1 MLHKT
6 IICLFFFFITT
17 IAFSQSTG
25 GHQQKVLLNE
35 SNAILNVW
43 PPQVTPLCTQAYKI
57 VIVGSSTAF
66 GTGAT
71 PIDSSWA
78 RKFRFY
84 LLEQNSAIQVINIAT
99 LGLTSWDVSPTGTVV
114 PAPFTVDPNRNIT
127 KALSFNPNAIILNLP
142 SNDVAR
148 GIPTVNIHQN
158 FMNIVAAA
166 TAQNVPVWVTTTQP
180 RNGLSPA
187 EGILQAQLRDWINLT
202 YGNKSVDFWTDIA
215 NTDNTINTFYSSGDG
230 VHLNNEG
237 HHVLFTRMVEEKIWD
252 TICRRNDIP
261 PIARAGNDTTI
272 TTNSLPIILNGS
284 SSTDADGN
292 ITEYNWV
299 KLPNSPSGGTLAN
312 ANSAMAT
319 ASSFSG
325 GQYKYQLTVTDNIG
339 ISSKDTLLVNVTS
352 VVLALDNEDAQSD
365 FARESKY
372 LTIFPNPTSD
382 FINVKIPKVFSK
394 DYNITL
400 SNSLGNIVFKKSVAK
415 NNGSNIEVINIKQLA
430 SGMYI
435 LQFLS
440 KEKKIIRKIIKF

>member
-1 MLHKT
+1 MVHKT
-6 IICLFFFFITT
+6 TICLLFFLIT
-17 IAFSQSTG
+17 IVAFSQSTG
-25 GHQQKVLLNE
+25 TYEQRVLDSENNAVLN
-35 SNAILNVW
+35 AW
-43 PPQVTPLCTQAYKI
+43 PPQVTPLCTQTYKI

-78 RKFRFY
+78 RKFKMY
-84 LLEQNSAIQVINIAT
+84 LLEQNSSIQVINIAT

-114 PAPFTVDPNRNIT
+114 PAPFSVDVNRNIT

-148 GIPTVNIHQN
+148 GISTVNIHQN
-158 FMNIVAAA
+158 FTNIVGAA

-215 NTDNTINTFYSSGDG
+215 NPDNTINTFYSAGDG

-272 TTNSLPIILNGS
+272 TTSSQPIILNGS
-284 SSTDADGN
+284 LSTDPDGS
-292 ITEYNWV
+292 ITGYSWA
-299 KLPNSPSGGTLAN
+299 KISSSPNGGTLAN
-312 ANSAMAT
+312 ANNPLAT
-319 ASSFSG
+319 AFSFSG
-325 GQYKYQLTVTDNIG
+325 GMYKCDECSAGTR
-339 ISSKDTLLVNVTS
+339 
-352 VVLALDNEDAQSD
+352 QS
-365 FARESKY
+365 
-372 LTIFPNPTSD
+372 
-382 FINVKIPKVFSK
+382 
-394 DYNITL
+394 
-400 SNSLGNIVFKKSVAK
+400 G
-415 NNGSNIEVINIKQLA
+415 
-430 SGMYI
+430 
-435 LQFLS
+435 
-440 KEKKIIRKIIKF
+440 